1 MLPYFFSAG
10 HQHYARY
17 ITWHIA
23 EMNAIPPEAKSDFIN
38 GAHVCHHSDGGP
50 GVSSDQFGAQTYI
63 KQGKQA
69 GGLKG
74 LSTNAEQVA
83 VWTESF
89 VVCSQV
95 STILDDMYT
104 EEETDPTNHCYRHK
118 EESEERRR
126 LDKADR
132 QRILDELKKCSHPL
146 QFPYVSLYNIV
157 NGRMASDEKGIN
169 VHKAVDVGEKL
180 LTTFSESLPSG
191 FHKPITREVK
201 TMQELKKGVKLN
213 DTTAYDSLAI
223 FVRFMVIGQ
232 IRSLNLSDIFSHEL
246 CTVPPS
252 LFDEYGYL
260 RKGNKS
266 SLVKRIGPI
275 QHPLQM

>member
-1 MLPYFFSAG
+1 MKKQTQQTTVIDIKKKVKKGGDWTKLTDRESLMSLRHILIHFS
-10 HQHYARY
+10 
-17 ITWHIA
+17 
-23 EMNAIPPEAKSDFIN
+23 FLL
-38 GAHVCHHSDGGP
+38 
-50 GVSSDQFGAQTYI
+50 F
-63 KQGKQA
+63 
-69 GGLKG
+69 
-74 LSTNAEQVA
+74 
-83 VWTESF
+83 
-89 VVCSQV
+89 
-95 STILDDMYT
+95 
-104 EEETDPTNHCYRHK
+104 HCTTF
-118 EESEERRR
+118 
-126 LDKADR
+126 L
-132 QRILDELKKCSHPL
+132 
-146 QFPYVSLYNIV
+146 

-169 VHKAVDVGEKL
+169 VHKAVNVGEKL

-213 DTTAYDSLAI
+213 DTTAYDSQAI

-266 SLVKRIGPI
+266 SLVKRIGVVSHTPF
-275 QHPLQM
+275 PPGVVLVDAS